1 MFLGF
6 EVALAILIL
15 LIIVIFWIISFP
27 KRNKDKNKAEISNEL
42 PYAVRQMVT
51 ELRSGKGLH
60 DVINSIANSNY
71 GLLSHEFSIVIEEI
85 KYGET
90 TERALTNLAD
100 RTSSDGLNRIIQ
112 QIIGTM
118 NTGGNLSSNLNII
131 AEDISYDI
139 RIKLKDYSQK
149 LNAFI
154 MIYTFIAILGPV
166 ILLIM
171 LMAAS
176 TVMGDLVPGNIILI
190 IYIFFFP
197 MLVIFMGLLMK
208 KMEPVL

>member
-1 MFLGF
+1 MLK
-6 EVALAILIL
+6 
-15 LIIVIFWIISFP
+15 II
-27 KRNKDKNKAEISNEL
+27 KN
-42 PYAVRQMVT
+42 YTVT
-51 ELRSGKGLH
+51 
-60 DVINSIANSNY
+60 I
-71 GLLSHEFSIVIEEI
+71 
-85 KYGET
+85 
-90 TERALTNLAD
+90 
-100 RTSSDGLNRIIQ
+100 
-112 QIIGTM
+112 
-118 NTGGNLSSNLNII
+118 
-131 AEDISYDI
+131 
-139 RIKLKDYSQK
+139 
-149 LNAFI
+149 NAFI